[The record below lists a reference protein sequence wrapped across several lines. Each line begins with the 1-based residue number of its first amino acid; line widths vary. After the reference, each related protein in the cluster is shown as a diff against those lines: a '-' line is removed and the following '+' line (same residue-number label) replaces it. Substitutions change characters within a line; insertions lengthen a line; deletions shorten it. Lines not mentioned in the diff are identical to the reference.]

1 MKHLLTLGLFLTFL
15 ISVLTACGSTAAAVP
30 PIPSGYTEVQI
41 TLSDYKIQSSLTS
54 FTAGKPYYFV
64 ITNKGA
70 VTHEFMVMPPGMGGH
85 IKTLNKMSFAAVEN
99 IAPGETTTL
108 KFTFERT
115 ASPQHLEFSCHY
127 ADHYARGM
135 MLPVVVD

>member
-1 MKHLLTLGLFLTFL
+1 MKQSLALGLFLTFL
-15 ISVLTACGSTAAAVP
+15 ITVLTACGSTAAATRPV
-30 PIPSGYTEVQI
+30 PSGYTEVQI
-41 TLSDYKIQSSLTS
+41 TLSDYKIQSSLTT

-70 VTHEFMVMPPGMGGH
+70 VTHEFMIMPPGMGGH

-99 IAPGETTTL
+99 IAAGETTTL

>member
-70 VTHEFMVMPPGMGGH
+70 VTHEFMIMPPGMGGH
-85 IKTLNKMSFAAVEN
+85 IKTLNKMSFSAVEN
-99 IAPGETTTL
+99 IAAGETKTL
-108 KFTFERT
+108 EFTFEHT
-115 ASPQHLEFSCHY
+115 AAPQQLEFSCHY

>member
-1 MKHLLTLGLFLTFL
+1 MKQLLTLGLFLTFL
-15 ISVLTACGSTAAAVP
+15 ITVLTACGSTAAATP
-30 PIPSGYTEVQI
+30 PVPSGYTEVQI
-41 TLSDYKIQSSLTS
+41 TLSDYKIQSSLTT

-70 VTHEFMVMPPGMGGH
+70 LTHEFMIMPPGMGGH
-85 IKTLNKMSFAAVEN
+85 IKTLNKMSFVAVEN
-99 IAPGETTTL
+99 IAAGETKTL

-115 ASPQHLEFSCHY
+115 AAPQQLEFSCHY

>member
-1 MKHLLTLGLFLTFL
+1 MKQLLTLGLFLTFL
-15 ISVLTACGSTAAAVP
+15 ITILTACGSTAATP
-30 PIPSGYTEVQI
+30 PVPSGYTEVQI
-41 TLSDYKIQSSLTS
+41 TLSDYKIQSSLTT

-70 VTHEFMVMPPGMGGH
+70 VTHEFMIMPPGMGGH

-99 IAPGETTTL
+99 IAAGETTTL

-135 MLPVVVD
+135 MLSVVVD

>member
-1 MKHLLTLGLFLTFL
+1 MKYLLRLGLFSAIF
-15 ISVLTACGSTAAAVP
+15 ISVLTACGSTAVAIP
-30 PIPSGYTEVQI
+30 PAPAGYTQVQV
-41 TLSDYKIQSSLTS
+41 TLSDFKIQSSLTT

-70 VTHEFMVMPPGMGGH
+70 VNHEFMIMPPGMGGH

-99 IAPGETTTL
+99 IAPGEIKTL
-108 KFTFERT
+108 EFTFVRT
-115 ASPQHLEFSCHY
+115 ASPQHLEFACHY

-135 MLPVVVD
+135 MLPIVVE

>member
-1 MKHLLTLGLFLTFL
+1 MKRLFTLGLFLIFL
-15 ISVLTACGSTAAAVP
+15 ITVLTACGSTAAAVP
-30 PIPSGYTEVQI
+30 PPSGYTEVQI
-41 TLSDYKIQSSLTS
+41 TLSDYKIQSSLTT

-70 VTHEFMVMPPGMGGH
+70 VTHEFMIMPPGMGGH

-99 IAPGETTTL
+99 LAPGETTTL

-127 ADHYARGM
+127 ADHYAKGM
-135 MLPVVVD
+135 LLPVVVD